1 MRRLAVP
8 ALLVALALGSAPGA
22 VLPASAGTPR
32 VDVPRVEV
40 PRVQL
45 VKDPRGDV
53 RTSGRVPAAVRRS
66 VDVSSLQV
74 RRDAT
79 QLRLRFRLR
88 DVRSFAGYRQGATVR
103 LSNGRRSQR
112 FTVDG
117 ARLLLGDPAEGR
129 VCEGGGATR
138 KVRDDVIAVRI
149 PFLCIRT
156 VPGQLLDL
164 RGTATA
170 VPTDGSGGT
179 AADGTR
185 VVRTDPR

>member
-8 ALLVALALGSAPGA
+8 AVLVALALGPAPGG
-22 VLPASAGTPR
+22 ASATTVDAPR
-32 VDVPRVEV
+32 AEV

-53 RTSGRVPAAVRRS
+53 STTGPVPAAVRRS

-79 QLRLRFRLR
+79 RLRLRFRLR
-88 DVRSFAGYRQGATVR
+88 DVRSFGSWTQGATV
-103 LSNGRRSQR
+103 LMANGRRTQR

-117 ARLLLGDPAEGR
+117 ARLLRGDPAEGR
-129 VCEGGGATR
+129 LCEGGGATR
-138 KVRDDVIAVRI
+138 KVRDDVLAVRI

-164 RGTATA
+164 RGVATA
-170 VPTDGSGGT
+170 VPSGGSGGT
-179 AADGTR
+179 ASDRTR
-185 VVRTDPR
+185 TVRTDPR

>member
-1 MRRLAVP
+1 MRHLAVP
-8 ALLVALALGSAPGA
+8 AVLVALALGSA
-22 VLPASAGTPR
+22 LPATAGTATGTAAAA
-32 VDVPRVEV
+32 EV

-53 RTSGRVPAAVRRS
+53 RATGGVPASVRRS
-66 VDVSSLQV
+66 VDVASLQV

-79 QLRLRFRLR
+79 QLRLRFALR
-88 DVRSFAGYRQGATVR
+88 DVRSFGSYEQGATVR

-117 ARLLLGDPAEGR
+117 SRVLRGDPTEGR
-129 VCEGGGATR
+129 LCEGGGVTR
-138 KVRDDVIAVRI
+138 RTGEDVLIVRL

-156 VPGQLLDL
+156 VPGELLDL

-170 VPTDGSGGT
+170 VRTDGSGGR
-179 AADGTR
+179 AADSTR